1 MKQPEVLDDL
11 ARARSHIATVEVRL
25 AICDLVPPDM
35 LQMEE
40 KVADGLF
47 ALARV
52 QEQMRNWRR
61 SRERRV

>member
-1 MKQPEVLDDL
+1 MKEPEVLDDL
-11 ARARSHIATVEVRL
+11 ARARSNIASVEVRL
-25 AICDLVPPDM
+25 AIRNLVPPDM

-40 KVADGLF
+40 KVADCLF

-61 SRERRV
+61 SKERRV

>member
-11 ARARSHIATVEVRL
+11 ARARANIATVEVRL
-25 AICDLVPPDM
+25 AIRDLVPLDM

-40 KVADGLF
+40 KVADSLF

-52 QEQMRNWRR
+52 QAQMRNWRR
-61 SRERRV
+61 SKERRV